1 MHASR
6 VVGSDTLYEFNRGE
20 LEVSR
25 YYPVGRRGVLAWRV
39 RTGAIVP
46 LRNVTVDTQSV
57 QFVPPDQRFYGGGPN
72 SVRGYAPN
80 ELGPPGYVSDSGV
93 VNGTHR
99 TFFHGQTA
107 PT

>member
-57 QFVPPDQRFYGGGPN
+57 QFVPPDQRVYGGGPH
-72 SVRGYAPN
+72 SGRRHAPHQ
-80 ELGPPGYVSDSGV
+80 LGPPGLVRGSGL
-93 VNGTHR
+93 GDR
-99 TFFHGQTA
+99 TDRTVFHGPPA
-107 PT
+107 